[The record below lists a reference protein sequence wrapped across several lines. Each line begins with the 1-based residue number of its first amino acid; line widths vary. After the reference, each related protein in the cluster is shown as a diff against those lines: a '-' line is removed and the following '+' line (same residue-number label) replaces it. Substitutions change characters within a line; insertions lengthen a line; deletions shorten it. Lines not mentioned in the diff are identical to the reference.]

1 MIEMVSQIN
10 LKKHKV
16 INTYNIKFTIIRYCL
31 YIIMVFLF
39 AFFIFM
45 FNGLI
50 EMKPVSIICNDFKE
64 RGEYEDRILINGQV
78 VYLYKVNKIYDYE
91 KTGNTFHKEDNNYY
105 IGGKL
110 DIIITNR
117 NPLRRVPTAIV
128 QDIGNFF
135 SKNFYIG
142 HATINISDDGK
153 TLIESV
159 GNDDGF
165 RGVRIKENKW
175 LDEISSE
182 NDAQQ
187 IIGLRVKN
195 VSNEVEDKIISD
207 LKEKEGLKY
216 NYNFLI
222 HKNKSY
228 YCTDLITR
236 IFRKNGINIDYDC
249 LYPTGNDLIISNNT
263 YIFFVCERTKDGDFN
278 IYYLSEETK

>member
-1 MIEMVSQIN
+1 MISQIN
-10 LKKHKV
+10 IKKHKV
-16 INTYNIKFTIIRYCL
+16 INTYKIKFTIVKYCL
-31 YIIMVFLF
+31 FIVISFMF
-39 AFFIFM
+39 AFFVFM

-78 VYLYKVNKIYDYE
+78 IYLHKVNKKYDYE
-91 KTGNTFHKEDNNYY
+91 ITSNTFHKEDDKYF

-117 NPLRRVPTAIV
+117 NPLRQVPMAIV
-128 QDIGNFF
+128 QDVGGFF
-135 SKNFYIG
+135 SRNFYVG
-142 HATINISDDGK
+142 HATVNISDDGK

-165 RGVRIKENKW
+165 KGVRIKENNW

-195 VSNEVEDKIISD
+195 ISNEAVDQIIND
-207 LKEKEGLKY
+207 LIDKEGLKY

-222 HKNKSY
+222 HKKNSF

-236 IFRKNGINIDYDC
+236 TFKENGIKIDYDYM
-249 LYPTGNDLIISNNT
+249 YPTGNDLIISNNT
-263 YIFFVCERTKDGDFN
+263 YIFFICERTKNGDFN